1 MAEKF
6 DNLDKEQLINYINDL
21 RRQLNNE
28 KYGLYFDRKATP
40 ETIVEECKNK
50 IPLLRRN
57 KNMDISNNGI
67 NHLLIEGDNFNVL
80 TSLSLINNS
89 EGIVDVIYID
99 PPYNTQNKDFVYN
112 DRFVDEEDSFRHTKW
127 LNFMEKRLRLA
138 KPLLKQHGLIF
149 ISIDDNEQAQLKLLC
164 DSIFGPQNF
173 VTTFII
179 DKTAQGANQSSTFK
193 TQHEFLHCYA
203 KNIFEAKI
211 NYNFESER
219 DEAKYKFKDNLGWY
233 AVTNS
238 FDSINSPL
246 SSNQNRGYTVYYNE
260 TTTDAIV
267 RDEYNRDAKSFGEFD
282 KELIDKGYVAIR
294 PGIRKGIQYPWNWTA
309 DRFLRDYKQELV
321 FSQNRDGRLN
331 IYHKNRFTGLVKD
344 TSIKKFDTRKFG
356 NGLLVDILGKKK
368 FDYPKSLDMMKWVVS
383 KIEVQNP
390 VILDFFAGSGTTA
403 QAVLELN
410 KEDGGTRKFILCTNN
425 EGNIMTDVCYPR
437 IKTIIS
443 GKREDGSKYSNG
455 VSANVIY
462 FKEDFVDT
470 NSSNDQVKYNLVQE
484 IDSLLCILEESFVEI
499 EQSDKYAIYENNN
512 KTKLTIIFRDFYNK
526 ADFSK
531 LESFFK
537 ENKRKNITFYQFS
550 TDNVVDENLFK
561 EYENVVV
568 KPIPNKIFEIYKTI
582 VNDIKREY

>member
-1 MAEKF
+1 MAEKL
-6 DNLDKEQLINYINDL
+6 DNLTKEQLIDYINNL

-40 ETIVEECKNK
+40 ETVVEECKSK
-50 IPLLRRN
+50 IPLLTR
-57 KNMDISNNGI
+57 KPQLDISNNGI
-67 NHLLIEGDNFNVL
+67 NHLLIEGDNFHVL

-89 EGIVDVIYID
+89 EGFVDLIYID
-99 PPYNTQNKDFVYN
+99 PPYNTQNKDFIYN

-138 KPLLKQHGLIF
+138 KPLLKDHGLIF

-164 DSIFGPQNF
+164 DSIFGATNF

-179 DKTAQGANQSSTFK
+179 DKTAQGANQSTTFK

-203 KNIFEAKI
+203 KNIFEAKV

-219 DEAKYKFKDNLGWY
+219 DEAKYKFKDNIGWY

-246 SSNQNRGYTVYYNE
+246 TSNKNRGYTVYYNE
-260 TTTDAIV
+260 ATKDAFV
-267 RDEYNRDAKSFGEFD
+267 RDEYNREMNTFADFD
-282 KELIDKGYVAIR
+282 RELIESGYIAIR
-294 PGIRKGIQYPWNWTA
+294 PGVRKGVQYPWNWTA
-309 DRFLRDYKQELV
+309 DRFLREYKQELV
-321 FSQNRDGRLN
+321 FSRNRSGVLN

-356 NGLLVDILGKKK
+356 NGLLVEILGKKK

-383 KIEVQNP
+383 KIEIQNP

-410 KEDGGTRKFILCTNN
+410 KEDGGSRKFILCTNN

-437 IKTIIS
+437 IKTVIT
-443 GKREDGSKYSNG
+443 GKREDGKKYSDGLN
-455 VSANVIY
+455 ANVIY
-462 FKEDFVDT
+462 LKEDFVDN
-470 NSSNDQVKYNLVQE
+470 NSSNDQVKYNLVQKV
-484 IDSLLCILEESFVEI
+484 DSLLCLLEDSFKVL
-499 EQSDKYAIYENNN
+499 EQSDKYSIYSNNDE
-512 KTKLTIIFRDFYNK
+512 TKLTIIFRDFYDAGEFLKLRRILETNK
-526 ADFSK
+526 
-531 LESFFK
+531 
-537 ENKRKNITFYQFS
+537 NKQIIFYQFS
-550 TDNVVDENLFK
+550 TDNTVDEKIFVGFK
-561 EYENVVV
+561 NVVI

-582 VNDIKREY
+582 TEEIKREY